1 MLVQSVQRFA
11 FKSQALIKLG
21 ACFMT
26 PKLLLVAISAI
37 VLVGSAINADQAIA
51 QAKPSDQSQPKPSD
65 KPQVKPSDQ
74 SQPTRPRVTFFE
86 QEQKFGKD
94 DSLTFGNEN
103 FLQSALSGTTMAIE
117 DPAKLR
123 PNGVTNFNGSNIS
136 SGSSTAVGTLQYS
149 ASPLGGGESLSLSNG
164 NGTITFGSAASSS
177 PFTGTVPINGTINGQ
192 SLTGNYNYNVLN
204 TAQNSNIIGFSRY
217 STAVQFSN
225 PSQSLVLNVL
235 TQPVQTSDGNVSA
248 PASVS
253 IGTPRDR

>member
-1 MLVQSVQRFA
+1 
-11 FKSQALIKLG
+11 
-21 ACFMT
+21 MT
-26 PKLLLVAISAI
+26 SKLLLMAISAI
-37 VLVGSAINADQAIA
+37 LLVGSVINADRAIA

-164 NGTITFGSAASSS
+164 NGTITFGSSASSS

-192 SLTGNYNYNVLN
+192 SLTGNYNYNILN
-204 TAQNSNIIGFSRY
+204 LAQSNINSNFRY

-225 PSQSLVLNVL
+225 PSQSFVLNVL
-235 TQPVQTSDGNVSA
+235 TQPVQTSDGNLSSSA
-248 PASVS
+248 SIS

>member
-51 QAKPSDQSQPKPSD
+51 QAKPPDQSQPKPSD
-65 KPQVKPSDQ
+65 QSQAKPSDQ

-136 SGSSTAVGTLQYS
+136 SGSSITVGTYDFGS
-149 ASPLGGGESLSLSNG
+149 SSTFSTFSSSNG
-164 NGTITFGSAASSS
+164 TVTFGSPS
-177 PFTGTVPINGTINGQ
+177 PNSTLTGTVPVNGTLNGQ
-192 SLTGNYNYNVLN
+192 SLTGNYNYIYTSVLTN
-204 TAQNSNIIGFSRY
+204 SANSNFSY
-217 STAVQFSN
+217 YPTSQLSN
-225 PSQSLVLNVL
+225 PSQSLVFKVL
-235 TQPVQTSDGNVSA
+235 AQPVETSSGNFS
-248 PASVS
+248 ASVSIS

>member
-1 MLVQSVQRFA
+1 
-11 FKSQALIKLG
+11 
-21 ACFMT
+21 MT
-26 PKLLLVAISAI
+26 SKLLLMAISAI
-37 VLVGSAINADQAIA
+37 LLVGSVINADRAIA

-117 DPAKLR
+117 DPAKFR
-123 PNGVTNFNGSNIS
+123 PNGVTNFNGGNIS
-136 SGSSTAVGTLQYS
+136 SGSSSTAVGTLRS
-149 ASPLGGGESLSLSNG
+149 GVGLNETFSSSNG
-164 NGTITFGSAASSS
+164 NITFGTIS
-177 PFTGTVPINGTINGQ
+177 PTSELTGAGSINGTINGQ
-192 SLTGNYNYNVLN
+192 SVTGNYNYTRISAPIETGNFIYYPATQL
-204 TAQNSNIIGFSRY
+204 T
-217 STAVQFSN
+217 N
-225 PSQSLVLNVL
+225 PSQSLVIKVLAQPVL
-235 TQPVQTSDGNVSA
+235 TDGGNDVRNYSA

>member
-1 MLVQSVQRFA
+1 
-11 FKSQALIKLG
+11 
-21 ACFMT
+21 MT
-26 PKLLLVAISAI
+26 SKLLLMAISAI
-37 VLVGSAINADQAIA
+37 LLVGSVINADRAIA

-136 SGSSTAVGTLQYS
+136 SGSSTTAGTYS
-149 ASPLGGGESLSLSNG
+149 AVFSGVGVNETFSSSSGS
-164 NGTITFGSAASSS
+164 ITFGSIS
-177 PFTGTVPINGTINGQ
+177 PTSELTGTGSINGTINGQ
-192 SLTGNYNYNVLN
+192 SLTGNYNYIRLN
-204 TAQNSNIIGFSRY
+204 APINTSNFSGY
-217 STAVQFSN
+217 YYPATQLTN
-225 PSQSLVLNVL
+225 PSQSLVFKIIG
-235 TQPVQTSDGNVSA
+235 QPVQTSDGNVSA